1 MSAPATAWP
10 AAQPRFA
17 QPGVA
22 WAQPVRLSPL
32 PNPRWLAYNPALA
45 ASLGLPAD
53 WQQQPAALAVLAGNA
68 PWPGAAPTAS
78 AYAGHQFGRFT
89 AQLGDGRAALI
100 AELRD
105 VQGQPH
111 ELQLKGAGPTPFARG
126 GDGRAVWRSSIRE
139 YLASEAL
146 HALGVPS
153 TRALALVGSD
163 LTVQREGPERAAVL
177 CRVAPSF
184 VRFGHFEHLAH
195 HGTPGAVQA
204 LADHVIATHFGH
216 LQGQPQPQRHVL
228 WLQEVIAR
236 TARLLAQ
243 WQTLGF
249 CHGVMNTDNF
259 SILGL
264 TLDHGPFGFMDRFR
278 AHHIAN
284 SSDHEGRYAWTAQPA
299 VGQWNC
305 ARLLGACATLLA
317 AEPEATT
324 ALHTHFAQVYDTEV
338 MARWRAKLG
347 LLEAREGDAALVNR
361 LLTLMQQGRCDFTLS
376 FRALASLPE
385 PGQPS
390 PLRER
395 FAEPAAFDA
404 WLATYQARLAAEGQQ
419 GHAAWQARGR
429 RMRRSNPLF
438 VLRNHLAQRAI
449 AAAEAGD
456 AHPLQT
462 LLRVLSRPYDPQP
475 GMDAWATPPGAAEAH
490 LEVSCSA

>member
-1 MSAPATAWP
+1 
-10 AAQPRFA
+10 
-17 QPGVA
+17 VA
-22 WAQPVRLSPL
+22 WALPVRLSPL

-45 ASLGLPAD
+45 ASLGLPQD
-53 WQQQPAALAVLAGNA
+53 WQQQPAALSVLAGNA
-68 PWPGAAPTAS
+68 PWPGSVPTAS
-78 AYAGHQFGRFT
+78 AYAGHQFGRFMP
-89 AQLGDGRAALI
+89 QLGDGRAALI
-100 AELRD
+100 AELSD
-105 VQGQPH
+105 VQGRPQ

-153 TRALALVGSD
+153 TRALALVVSD
-163 LTVQREGPERAAVL
+163 LPVQREGAERAAVL

-184 VRFGHFEHLAH
+184 VRFGHFEYLAH

-204 LADHVIATHFGH
+204 LADHVIATHFPA
-216 LQGQPQPQRHVL
+216 LQGQPLRHLL

-243 WQTLGF
+243 WQALGF

-264 TLDHGPFGFMDRFR
+264 TLDHGPYGFMDRFR

-284 SSDHEGRYAWTAQPA
+284 SSDAEGRYAWTAQPA

-305 ARLLGACATLLA
+305 AQLLRACAVLLA
-317 AEPEATT
+317 DAPEGAAAAAAE
-324 ALHTHFAQVYDTEV
+324 LQGHYAQVYDAEV
-338 MARWRAKLG
+338 MALWRAKLG

-376 FRALASLPE
+376 FRALAALPE

-404 WLATYQARLAAEGQQ
+404 WLASYQARLAAEGQQ
-419 GHAAWQARGR
+419 GHAAWHARSQ

-456 AHPLQT
+456 AHPLHT
-462 LLRVLSRPYDPQP
+462 LLRVLSRPFDPQP
-475 GMDAWATPPGAAEAH
+475 GMDAWAAAPGAAEAR